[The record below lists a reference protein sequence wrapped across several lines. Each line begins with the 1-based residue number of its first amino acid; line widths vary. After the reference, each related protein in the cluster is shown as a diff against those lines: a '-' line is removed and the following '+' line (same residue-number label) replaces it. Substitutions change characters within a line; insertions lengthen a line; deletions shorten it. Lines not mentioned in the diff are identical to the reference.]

1 MAKKRITNII
11 FIYCIDGWI
20 ILAKVCGMVFK
31 NLDLNNI
38 IPLPIAS

>member
-1 MAKKRITNII
+1 MGGI
-11 FIYCIDGWI
+11 FNYCTDGWI
-20 ILAKVCGMVFK
+20 IMAKVCGMVFK